1 MVDIV
6 GMVLLWCGLGLC
18 ILSTHFSGAVTLD
31 HSPEVKGNEACKSLE
46 AKHSRKNK

>member
-1 MVDIV
+1 MVDILGIV
-6 GMVLLWCGLGLC
+6 FFLFVLCFC
-18 ILSTHFSGAVTLD
+18 ILNTHFSGAVTLD